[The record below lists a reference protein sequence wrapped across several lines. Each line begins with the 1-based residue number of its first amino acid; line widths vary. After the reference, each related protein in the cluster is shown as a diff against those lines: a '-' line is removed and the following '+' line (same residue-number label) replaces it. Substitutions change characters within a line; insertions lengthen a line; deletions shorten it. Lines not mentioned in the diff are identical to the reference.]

1 MKMDE
6 EIQKLKDTLGEKFS
20 IEEKRIR
27 LKELEFE
34 VSDPDL
40 WKKDR
45 VAAEEKTREYGLT
58 RDMIEE
64 FDSIT
69 TADDIYRFEE
79 NNLKKTKYEFAAAI
93 VSIFPGAGGQDA
105 SDWGRM
111 LLDMY
116 IAYSKNRGWKVSA
129 IDDDTIEI
137 KGEDAYELL
146 RMEYGVHR
154 LVRISPYDAKKL
166 RHTSFALVE
175 VLPSF
180 QKLEADKVEIP
191 ERDIKVEFSR
201 SSGPGGQNVN
211 KVETAVKVIH
221 VPTGISAAS
230 QAERS
235 QAQNRERAIAILKAK
250 LVKLMEE
257 TRETEIGN
265 LKTKVS
271 PEWGH
276 QIRSYVLHPYKMVKD
291 HRTEYETSRAE
302 EVLAGNLDGFI
313 EAELKLKE

>member
-20 IEEKRIR
+20 IEEKRTR

-64 FDSIT
+64 FDSIS
-69 TADDIYRFEE
+69 TAEDIYRFEE

>member
-1 MKMDE
+1 MMNE

-64 FDSIT
+64 FDSII
-69 TADDIYRFEE
+69 TAENIYRFEE

>member
-1 MKMDE
+1 MTE
-6 EIQKLKDTLGEKFS
+6 EIQNLKSILADKFQ

-45 VAAEEKTREYGLT
+45 FVAEEKTKEYGLI
-58 RDMIEE
+58 RSLIEQ
-64 FDSIT
+64 FDAIDT
-69 TADDIYRFEE
+69 DEDINRFEAD
-79 NNLKKTKYEFAAAI
+79 NMKKNKYEYAAAI
-93 VSIFPGAGGQDA
+93 ISVFPGAGGEDA
-105 SDWGRM
+105 ADWGRM
-111 LLDMY
+111 LLEMY
-116 IAYSKNRGWKVSA
+116 IAYAKRKNWKVKA

-137 KGEDAYELL
+137 KGEDAYNLL

-154 LVRISPYDAKKL
+154 LVRISPYDAKGL

-180 QKLEADKVEIP
+180 EKVDADKIELP
-191 ERDIKVEFSR
+191 EKDVKVDFSR

-211 KVETAVKVIH
+211 KVETAVRVIH
-221 VPTGISAAS
+221 TPTGLTAS
-230 QAERS
+230 SQTERS
-235 QAQNRERAIAILKAK
+235 QAQNREKALAILKAK
-250 LVKLMEE
+250 LIKLMEE
-257 TRETEIGN
+257 RQETEISN

-276 QIRSYVLHPYKMVKD
+276 QIRSYVIHPYKMVKD
-291 HRTEYETSRAE
+291 HRTNYETSRAE
-302 EVLAGNLDGFI
+302 DILGGNLEGFI
-313 EAELKLKE
+313 EAELKL